1 MDPFVVI
8 IGGLV
13 LFFLLAVL
21 ALGAWH
27 PRRGSEIVG
36 RSEQDYA
43 AQAEVE
49 EHDID
54 QMIEAR
60 NERRRLAGRPEIG
73 DELAR
78 EALEGRR
85 ER

>member
-1 MDPFVVI
+1 MDPFVAI

-36 RSEQDYA
+36 RSGQDYG
-43 AQAEVE
+43 AQAEIE

-54 QMIEAR
+54 QMIDAR
-60 NERRRLAGRPEIG
+60 NERRARAGKPPIG
-73 DELAR
+73 DELA
-78 EALEGRR
+78 EQARR
-85 ER
+85 PPEP